1 MGNQYGTTPFR
12 RRRRGAVVVWIV
24 GGLLVVGAISA
35 AFMSYVKNQS
45 NSDRVSERQLFR
57 VGESSF
63 DLTIP
68 ASGELEAL
76 NSIEI
81 RNQLDFRAIIKQII
95 PEGSRVKK
103 GDLLVQFSSDQIE
116 DRIQQAELSV
126 SSADNAATSAKQAV
140 ELQGSENQSSE
151 EKAKV
156 KVAIADLEL
165 KRWENGERITKETE
179 MQLALDKATR
189 NLDRFKRELK
199 ESETLLKQGFISQSD
214 RDQDEINLLEGE
226 AALKN
231 AELALKT
238 YHDYTI
244 PKDEKQKQS
253 DLAEAKAELER
264 TIERNKNQL
273 SQKMADRDSRMH
285 QLELQRTGL
294 KRLQN
299 QLAMCKV
306 TAPANGLVV
315 YGTSVGG
322 RWWRNDN
329 QSLDI
334 GQEVSPN
341 QLLIILPDTEKMV
354 ASVKVHES
362 QFNQIKKGMPAKIRV
377 DALKD
382 VVLDGTVENIGVM
395 AEQSFGTQ
403 VREYTVKILI
413 NEENKWSL
421 KPSMRCKADI
431 FLGHVENSIAVP
443 IEAVNIG
450 KGTRFV
456 WLSQG
461 GDKYKKQKVSIGR
474 ASEMMIEIKKGLKTG
489 DVVLLREPLPGE
501 QQRS

>member
-1 MGNQYGTTPFR
+1 MRNQYELHHLSG
-12 RRRRGAVVVWIV
+12 RRRGAVVLWVVI
-24 GGLLVVGAISA
+24 GLLVVGGVSTAFIS
-35 AFMSYVKNQS
+35 YIKNQQS
-45 NSDRVSERQLFR
+45 TNNNMDRELFT

-68 ASGELEAL
+68 ASGELEAM

-140 ELQGSENQSSE
+140 ELQKSENQSSE
-151 EKAKV
+151 DKARV
-156 KVAIADLEL
+156 KVTIADLEL

-179 MQLALDKATR
+179 LQLALAKATR
-189 NLDRFKRELK
+189 NLERYKRELK
-199 ESETLLKQGFISQSD
+199 ESEALLTQGFISQSD

-231 AELALKT
+231 AQLALKT

-253 DLAEAKAELER
+253 DLAEAKAELKR

-273 SQKMADRDSRMH
+273 SQKIADRDSRMH

-362 QFNQIKKGMPAKIRV
+362 QFNQIKPGMTAKIRV

-382 VVLDGTVENIGVM
+382 VVLEGTVEKISVM

-413 NEENKWSL
+413 DETNEWSL

-431 FLGHVENSIAVP
+431 FLGHVDNSIAVP
-443 IEAVNIG
+443 IEAVYVEKG
-450 KGTRFV
+450 KRFV
-456 WLSQG
+456 WKSEG
-461 GDKYKKQKVSIGR
+461 GDKYQKQPVKIGR
-474 ASEMMIEIKKGLKTG
+474 ASEMMIEIKKGLSSG

-501 QQRS
+501 RM